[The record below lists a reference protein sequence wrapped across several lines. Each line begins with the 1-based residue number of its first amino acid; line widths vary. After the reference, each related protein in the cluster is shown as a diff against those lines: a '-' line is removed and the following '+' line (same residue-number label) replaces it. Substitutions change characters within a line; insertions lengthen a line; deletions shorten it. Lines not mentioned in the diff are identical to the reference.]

1 MKKLL
6 MLLFFLI
13 TLNALSLPSNFEA
26 NFTQTI
32 TNQNKKI
39 IYKGK
44 IFYKNGKI
52 LWKYFYP
59 IKKYIWINNKVYVY
73 EPDLY
78 QVTISPKPKFTL
90 QNIINNAKHLKNDLY
105 KAIVNNKKIYFL
117 YDKTIKYLKYK
128 NKMDNLVEINF
139 SNQSTK
145 KLNPNLFIP
154 NYPKD
159 VDIIYQR

>member
-6 MLLFFLI
+6 ALLFFLI
-13 TLNALSLPSNFEA
+13 TLNALNFPSNFEA

-32 TNQNKKI
+32 TSQDKKI

-52 LWKYFYP
+52 LWKYSYP
-59 IKKYIWINNKVYVY
+59 VEKYIWINNKVYVY
-73 EPDLY
+73 ESDLY

-90 QNIINNAKHLKNDLY
+90 QNIINNAKYLKNNLY
-105 KAIVNNKKIYFL
+105 EAKINDKKIYFL
-117 YDKTIKYLKYK
+117 YDKTLKYLKYK
-128 NKMDNLVEINF
+128 DKMDNLVEINF

-145 KLNPNLFIP
+145 ELNSTLFIP

>member
-6 MLLFFLI
+6 VLLFFLI
-13 TLNALSLPSNFEA
+13 TLNALNLPSNFEA

-32 TNQNKKI
+32 TSQDKKI
-39 IYKGK
+39 TYKGK

-52 LWKYFYP
+52 LWKYSYP
-59 IKKYIWINNKVYVY
+59 VEKYIWINNKVYVY

-90 QNIINNAKHLKNDLY
+90 QNIIHNAKHLKNNLY
-105 KAIVNNKKIYFL
+105 EAKINDKKIYFL
-117 YDKTIKYLKYK
+117 YDKTLKYLKYK
-128 NKMDNLVEINF
+128 DKMDNLVEINF

-145 KLNPNLFIP
+145 ELNSTLFIP

>member
-6 MLLFFLI
+6 ALLFFLI
-13 TLNALSLPSNFEA
+13 TLNALNLPSNFEA
-26 NFTQTI
+26 NFKQTI
-32 TNQNKKI
+32 TSQNKKI
-39 IYKGK
+39 TYKGK
-44 IFYKNGKI
+44 IFYKNGNI
-52 LWKYFYP
+52 LWKYSYP
-59 IKKYIWINNKVYVY
+59 VEKYIWIKDKVYVY

-90 QNIINNAKHLKNDLY
+90 QNIINNAKHLKNNLY
-105 KAIVNNKKIYFL
+105 EATINDKKIYFL
-117 YDKTIKYLKYK
+117 YDKTLKYLKYK
-128 NKMDNLVEINF
+128 DKMDNLVEINF

-145 KLNPNLFIP
+145 KLSPNLFVP